1 MISISMSLP
10 INSSQTVQIELNK
23 IESNKTESNN
33 SLYNQ
38 SDNQSNNSYNQ
49 SIRSVRM
56 KQDGELQRP
65 YYYNLKIFG
74 CSHNQSD
81 GETIGGLL
89 DEAGFVAVDDP
100 DASDI
105 IVLNSCAVKG
115 PGQALILHLVN
126 KYKSTKHILVAGC
139 IPQSMPEL
147 SGLEGV
153 SLLGVQQFQRIVE
166 AVDRVIVGENI
177 KWLSKQDLP
186 SLDLPKRRNN
196 SLVEIIPINLG
207 CLHSCTYCKTKHAR
221 GHLRSYAIE
230 AIVARARAAIVGG
243 AKQIWI
249 TSEDAGAYGK
259 DIGVTLPQL
268 LRALLAI
275 VPDDVMV
282 RVGMTNPP
290 YVLEYIDELSG
301 ILNHSQM
308 FSFIHIPV
316 QAGSDEVLLHMQRGY
331 CVEQFERA
339 VDALRANVPNITI
352 ATDIIC
358 GYPSETE
365 LDFEKTLSLVR
376 KYEFPILY
384 ISQFYPRPNTVAAE
398 LKHLPTQEVKKRST
412 ELTRLFKEQQPYSLL
427 ANTVQDVWVSSVSDD
442 DKFSIGHT
450 KNYIQV
456 LLPRDDALLGKKV
469 LVRVMRA
476 GKHHLMCALMNS

>member
-1 MISISMSLP
+1 MDDYILSLISIEFLNKTYFLLYMSLP
-10 INSSQTVQIELNK
+10 VNSPKIAHEQLQTEP
-23 IESNKTESNN
+23 
-33 SLYNQ
+33 
-38 SDNQSNNSYNQ
+38 
-49 SIRSVRM
+49 IRSVRM

-65 YYYNLKIFG
+65 YSYHLKIFG

-81 GETIGGLL
+81 GEFMGGLL

-100 DASDI
+100 NVADI

-126 KYKSTKHILVAGC
+126 QYRYTKHVLVGGC

-147 SGLEGV
+147 AGLEGV
-153 SLLGVQQFQRIVE
+153 SLLGVQQFQRIVD
-166 AVDRVIVGENI
+166 AIDRMLLGEQI

-207 CLHSCTYCKTKHAR
+207 CLHACTYCKTKHAR
-221 GHLRSYAIE
+221 GHLRSYTIAAIIARAKTAIE
-230 AIVARARAAIVGG
+230 FG

-268 LRALLAI
+268 LRELISIL
-275 VPDDVMV
+275 PKDVMI

-290 YVLEYIDELSG
+290 YVLECIDELSEL
-301 ILNHSQM
+301 LNHPQI

-316 QAGSDEVLLHMQRGY
+316 QAGSDAVLTHMHRGY
-331 CVEQFERA
+331 TVEEFESA
-339 VDALRANVPNITI
+339 VDILRKNVPNISI

-358 GYPSETE
+358 GYPSETKE
-365 LDFEKTLSLVR
+365 DFAKTLSLVR
-376 KYEFPILY
+376 KYEFPIMY
-384 ISQFYPRPNTVAAE
+384 ISQFYPRPNTLAATM
-398 LKHLPTQEVKKRST
+398 KRLPTQEVKRRST
-412 ELTRLFKEQQPYSLL
+412 ELTVLFKEQQPYATL
-427 ANTVQDVWVSSVSDD
+427 TQTTQDVWISSISEDE
-442 DKFSIGHT
+442 KFCIGHT

-456 LLPRDDALLGKKV
+456 LLPRDDSLLGKKV
-469 LVRVMRA
+469 LVRVLRA
-476 GKHHLMCALMNS
+476 GKHHLMCELINS